1 MSSSRTSGRNC
12 PTGNPEKVGRRKL
25 AALSRV
31 IDARSALPL
40 VLAVALWLT
49 ATAGLRPL
57 MLPDEG
63 RYVGIAWEMLTSG
76 DWLVPRIAGLPF
88 FHKPP
93 LFYWLSALSMGL
105 GGAHELPARTPSLL
119 AATLAAT
126 ALYLFVRRYR
136 DSRVA
141 TLAVVILCTQPGF
154 YAGAQFANLD
164 MLVAGMISL
173 TILSGA
179 DSLLR
184 REHGLPWR
192 TALARTYVLA
202 ASGVLAKGLI
212 GIVLPA
218 GVLVSWLLWR
228 RSWRFLSMLFWLP
241 GWLLFLVIALP
252 WFVWMQHSFPGFFD
266 YFVVYHHFQRF
277 SQAGFNNQMPFW
289 FYLPVILLGGLP
301 WSPWIARAAKESF
314 GKTAEASGLRSLMTI
329 WLLLVV
335 LFFSLPSSKLVGY
348 ILPAIPPFAY
358 LLADS
363 FSAWFDR
370 DQVQAER
377 WYARTLTL
385 AAVACLAL
393 VVGVAITD
401 RVSARPLASAARA
414 VFAAHERVIM
424 VDEYQYDLPFY
435 LQAQQAS
442 WVVSTWDDPEIPR
455 QDNWRKE
462 LADGVTFDPAAGQ
475 AVLLTH
481 AQLGAR
487 LCGSDPGVV
496 WIWGRRRAS
505 TVFPWLPGLAQFGAD
520 QKHILWRLEPTAI
533 KMLCSETPRN
543 D

>member
-1 MSSSRTSGRNC
+1 MWSSRMSGRNY
-12 PTGNPEKVGRRKL
+12 PTGIPENVDRRKL
-25 AALSRV
+25 AALSRL
-31 IDARSALPL
+31 IDSRSAAPL
-40 VLAVALWLT
+40 VLTVALWLT

-63 RYVGIAWEMLTSG
+63 RYVGIAWDMLTSG
-76 DWLVPRIAGLPF
+76 DWLVPRLDGLPF

-93 LFYWLSALSMGL
+93 LFYWLSAVGMGL
-105 GGAHELPARTPSLL
+105 GGAHELPARAPSLL

-126 ALYLFVRRYR
+126 ALFLFVRRYR

-184 REHGLPWR
+184 REQELPWR
-192 TALARTYVLA
+192 AALARTYVFA
-202 ASGVLAKGLI
+202 AVGVLAKGLI
-212 GIVLPA
+212 GIVLPV
-218 GVLVSWLLWR
+218 GVLASWLLWR

-241 GWLLFLVIALP
+241 GWLLFLLIALP
-252 WFVWMQHSFPGFFD
+252 WFFWMQHSFAGFFD

-277 SQAGFNNQMPFW
+277 SQTGFNNQMPIW

-301 WSPWIARAAKESF
+301 WSPWFARVGWKSF
-314 GKTAEASGLRSLMTI
+314 RDSVEPSGLRSLMAI
-329 WLLLVV
+329 WLLLIV

-370 DQVQAER
+370 DWRQAER
-377 WYARTLTL
+377 WYARTLAL
-385 AAVACLAL
+385 AAIACLVL
-393 VVGVAITD
+393 VVAVAVTD
-401 RVSARPLASAARA
+401 RASARHLASTTKG
-414 VFAAHERVIM
+414 VFAAHEQLIM

-435 LQAQQAS
+435 LRAQQAS
-442 WVVSTWDDPEIPR
+442 WVVSAWDDPEIPR

-462 LADGVTFDPAAGQ
+462 LADGGRFDPAAEQ
-475 AVLLTH
+475 AVLLTPTR
-481 AQLGAR
+481 LVAR
-487 LCGSDPGVV
+487 LCGSDAGVV

-505 TVFPWLPGLAQFGAD
+505 AVLPWLSEQVVFGAD
-520 QKHILWRLEPTAI
+520 QKHSLWRIEPTAL
-533 KMLCSETPRN
+533 KTLCSEMPRS